1 MRPRY
6 MIDLQERKEKVTE
19 QRPEQPE
26 QPEQVGEQ
34 AEPRMSR
41 GWIAPEQGGDAD

>member
-1 MRPRY
+1 MRNQKPDAAASSFALLGRY
-6 MIDLQERKEKVTE
+6 ERKEKVTE

-41 GWIAPEQGGDAD
+41 G